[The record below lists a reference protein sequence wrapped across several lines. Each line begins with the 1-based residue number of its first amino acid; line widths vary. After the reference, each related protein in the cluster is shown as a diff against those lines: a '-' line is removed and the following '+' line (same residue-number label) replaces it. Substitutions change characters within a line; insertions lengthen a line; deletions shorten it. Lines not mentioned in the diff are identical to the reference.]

1 MWYSC
6 GQCRIGRT
14 VWNSDWVVQNRDGRR
29 RTVVFVYPEFDEPRQ
44 VETALADEIA
54 EIV

>member
-1 MWYSC
+1 MWYS
-6 GQCRIGRT
+6 GQDSSRSRGY
-14 VWNSDWVVQNRDGRR
+14 WNSGWVVQNRDGRR